1 MALRDTNL
9 LNIINLND
17 SLKTS
22 ISDNNLSDMIKI
34 IYQMRIFV
42 GKMVFNLHK
51 LHLRINDKLSSNDS
65 TDVSNEYYYMS
76 MYENIIDSIKQLIN
90 RYENNYLLKKDGD
103 SVNHN
108 FTKFTP
114 QQSNKDV
121 NINITIHD
129 FLNDLKVIGKSPELL
144 SPDKFKEQLVF
155 TDTQPNVDL
164 FEDMNNET
172 NEGMNNEPNE
182 FMNKLFEGM
191 NIEPNEFMNNEP
203 NEGVNNEP
211 NELMNNEPNEGV
223 NNEPNELMNDLFE
236 ESEVNQMSD
245 LRLNNNLLSN
255 DDDTMYLLLD
265 DNDNVANQSLQNDWN
280 QLENEFSNNNTKFS
294 TVNCSSNPELANNLN
309 YPGHVSVVKVNG
321 NNIEQLN
328 TNLDYRS
335 LKQLISPNVSNVPTI
350 STILNAQNT
359 NSSNYVL
366 TLYCSPTCKHCT
378 DFMRTWNELKQMVQY
393 KPIRVEYINCEEN
406 GDQCSHIY
414 GTPTIS
420 IQDESTGKS
429 VEYKGKRDL
438 NSISTFIDSYMSGSS
453 QESVVSETDGYES
466 DTEIDINQLIVDQK
480 QQQNQQQKSDEDFL
494 NELLD
499 YNEQFKDEP
508 VRYAHP
514 HPHPEEHSFESLL
527 RVNPENQKKINE
539 LSNKKKQEYD
549 QTYMILY
556 YHKTCPAS
564 IDFLPDW
571 NDFKTSYATDYPT
584 EPVNF
589 FACVCE
595 ESQDKELF
603 KSKYQIKTFPSIDL
617 IKNNVR
623 YRFNSFERTPTNL
636 IKFIQSPQLG
646 IQSGGNKVNVMKFY
660 ADWCGHCT
668 TFKPIWDEVKNSLQS
683 SKISFKEF
691 NADIHKRELEHYD
704 VQSFPT
710 ILIENNGDIIKY
722 TDQRNVKSLKSFIKK
737 YK

>member
-22 ISDNNLSDMIKI
+22 ISDNNLSEMIKI

-51 LHLRINDKLSSNDS
+51 LHLRINDKLSSNS
-65 TDVSNEYYYMS
+65 SIDVSNEYYYMS

-108 FTKFTP
+108 FSKFTSP

-164 FEDMNNET
+164 FEDMN
-172 NEGMNNEPNE
+172 
-182 FMNKLFEGM
+182 K
-191 NIEPNEFMNNEP
+191 
-203 NEGVNNEP
+203 P
-211 NELMNNEPNEGV
+211 NELM

-245 LRLNNNLLSN
+245 LRLDNNLLSN
-255 DDDTMYLLLD
+255 GDDTMYLLLD
-265 DNDNVANQSLQNDWN
+265 DDDNVANQSLQNDWN
-280 QLENEFSNNNTKFS
+280 QLENELSNNNTKFS
-294 TVNCSSNPELANNLN
+294 TVNCSSNPELATNLN
-309 YPGHVSVVKVNG
+309 YPGYVSVVKVNG
-321 NNIEQLN
+321 NNIEQHNTDLN
-328 TNLDYRS
+328 YRS
-335 LKQLISPNVSNVPTI
+335 LKQFMSPNASNISNVPTI
-350 STILNAQNT
+350 SNILNAQNT

-393 KPIRVEYINCEEN
+393 KPIRVEYINCDEN

-508 VRYAHP
+508 LRYAHP

-571 NDFKTSYATDYPT
+571 NDFKTSYATDYPN

-603 KSKYQIKTFPSIDL
+603 KTKYQIKTFPSIDL

-704 VQSFPT
+704 VHSFPT
-710 ILIENNGDIIKY
+710 ILIENNGDIVKY